1 VQVKRSRSRGAGI
14 GDSAGGAG
22 GAGGAE
28 EVQRQRRRGG
38 AQCKG
43 PEVQRCRDE
52 EQVQG
57 TKVQSESCRRGAE
70 VLSRCRGSRM
80 VMVIGGA
87 Q

>member
-1 VQVKRSRSRGAGI
+1 MTVQVVQVVQRRCKGKGAEVVRGAK
-14 GDSAGGAG
+14 
-22 GAGGAE
+22 
-28 EVQRQRRRGG
+28 VQS
-38 AQCKG
+38 
-43 PEVQRCRDE
+43 PEVQRCRDK

-57 TKVQSESCRRGAE
+57 TKVQSESCRRDAE